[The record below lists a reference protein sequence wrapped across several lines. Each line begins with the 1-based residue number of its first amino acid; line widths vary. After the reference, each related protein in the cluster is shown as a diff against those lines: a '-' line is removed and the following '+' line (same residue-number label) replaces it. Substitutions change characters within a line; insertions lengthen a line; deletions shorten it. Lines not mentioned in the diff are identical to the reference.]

1 MQNLE
6 PAHDCFWNVIFWKIG
21 CMSKRC
27 GSIFA
32 KMVLLI
38 KINRNTMLIICEIK

>member
-27 GSIFA
+27 GHF
-32 KMVLLI
+32 
-38 KINRNTMLIICEIK
+38 CEDGSFDKNK